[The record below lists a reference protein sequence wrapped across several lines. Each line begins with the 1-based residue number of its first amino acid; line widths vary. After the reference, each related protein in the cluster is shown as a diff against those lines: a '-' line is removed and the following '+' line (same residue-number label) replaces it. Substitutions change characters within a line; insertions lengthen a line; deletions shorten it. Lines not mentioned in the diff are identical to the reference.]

1 MAFVTFYLSVG
12 PHALDKAGAPARQP
26 LSIGRQP
33 GRCPIAS
40 GRPPA
45 AHKEETGLSSYEPDI
60 LARDLDVI
68 FCGVNP
74 ATTAAVVGHN
84 FLQLQQSLL
93 DGAASHRLHRCPPS
107 AARGAALARVPMR
120 PDRRRRPADKTG
132 HRCAAGRIPESA
144 AGLRSQDTSLC
155 PSFGRVSRQA
165 HLLGDDGPAG
175 RGMGPVSRRVC
186 GHHDLDPAQPQR
198 PQQSLLPRGAGKD
211 YSELRAAL
219 RAGPSA

>member
-12 PHALDKAGAPARQP
+12 QHALDKAGAPARQP

-84 FLQLQQSLL
+84 FSSCSNRFWTVLHLTGFT
-93 DGAASHRLHRCPPS
+93 DVRL
-107 AARGAALARVPMR
+107 R
-120 PDRRRRPADKTG
+120 P
-132 HRCAAGRIPESA
+132 HE
-144 AGLRSQDTSLC
+144 
-155 PSFGRVSRQA
+155 
-165 HLLGDDGPAG
+165 
-175 RGMGPVSRRVC
+175 
-186 GHHDLDPAQPQR
+186 
-198 PQQSLLPRGAGKD
+198 
-211 YSELRAAL
+211 
-219 RAGPSA
+219 